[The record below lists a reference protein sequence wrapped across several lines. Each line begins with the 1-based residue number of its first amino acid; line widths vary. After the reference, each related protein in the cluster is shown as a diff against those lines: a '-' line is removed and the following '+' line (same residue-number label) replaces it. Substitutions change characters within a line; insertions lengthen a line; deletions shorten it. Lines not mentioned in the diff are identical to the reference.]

1 MSACLYANACI
12 SAANTTRFR
21 WGPLLLASWPDIKAI
36 RLVNKGGMLNVDQL
50 LLIDYLS
57 EYNPKYF

>member
-1 MSACLYANACI
+1 MLMHAY
-12 SAANTTRFR
+12 
-21 WGPLLLASWPDIKAI
+21 LLPTQLGLDGGTSIVTWPDIKAN